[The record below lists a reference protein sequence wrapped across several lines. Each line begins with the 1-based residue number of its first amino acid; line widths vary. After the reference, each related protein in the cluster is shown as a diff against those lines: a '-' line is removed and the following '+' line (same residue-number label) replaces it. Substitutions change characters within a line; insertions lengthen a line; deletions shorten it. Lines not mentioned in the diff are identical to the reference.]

1 MRSLAWV
8 AGGLGIAGALALRA
22 LRRQPQAVRLEAP
35 PGHDPRAEEL
45 RRRLDESRTLVDE
58 QERFEGGETTVD
70 RAETPPGDPEQRR
83 RAVHEQGR
91 SATERMRSR
100 PDRT

>member
-1 MRSLAWV
+1 LV
-8 AGGLGIAGALALRA
+8 AGGLGIAGALAVRA
-22 LRRQPQAVRLEAP
+22 LRRQPQAARPQAP
-35 PGHDPRAEEL
+35 PQPDPRAEEL

-70 RAETPPGDPEQRR
+70 RAETPAGDPEQRR

-91 SATERMRSR
+91 SATERMRGR
-100 PDRT
+100 PDS

>member
-1 MRSLAWV
+1 MKGLAWL
-8 AGGLGIAGALALRA
+8 AGGLGVAGALALRA
-22 LRRQPQAVRLEAP
+22 LRRPRPAVQPAVPSAP
-35 PGHDPRAEEL
+35 DPRAEEL

-70 RAETPPGDPEQRR
+70 RAEPQPDDPERRR

-91 SATERMRSR
+91 SAAEQMRSR
-100 PDRT
+100 PD

>member
-1 MRSLAWV
+1 LLV
-8 AGGLGIAGALALRA
+8 GGLGVAGALALRA
-22 LRRQPQAVRLEAP
+22 LRRPPQAVRPAAP
-35 PGHDPRAEEL
+35 PGPDPRAEEL

-70 RAETPPGDPEQRR
+70 RAEPPPVDPEHRR

-91 SATERMRSR
+91 SAAEQMRGR
-100 PDRT
+100 PEG